1 MDHQETRHGHE
12 GTQPYL
18 PPVTP
23 ASVSTAQLPADVE
36 PFIGR
41 TAELSAL
48 EKLAVKDSDVDR
60 AQVILIHGRRGVG
73 KSALAV
79 HFAHKIKKTYRD
91 AQLFVSLGD
100 VKPGP
105 GGPYVQNADERLGD
119 ILDDFLRTLGVRG
132 EAIPSLLSEKAGH
145 YR

>member
-23 ASVSTAQLPADVE
+23 TSVSTAQLPADVE

-73 KSALAV
+73 KSVLAV
-79 HFAHKIKKTYRD
+79 HFAHKIKRHTATRSCSSAWAMSNRVRAARSYRTPM
-91 AQLFVSLGD
+91 SG
-100 VKPGP
+100 
-105 GGPYVQNADERLGD
+105 
-119 ILDDFLRTLGVRG
+119 
-132 EAIPSLLSEKAGH
+132 
-145 YR
+145 